1 MEELKLEFFID
12 IAVSNFTGYFSRL
25 CLQLKIW
32 GVIIYA
38 FSSQENAEVFLV
50 ECVTF

>member
-32 GVIIYA
+32 EVIIYA
-38 FSSQENAEVFLV
+38 FSSQENAEVFLL
-50 ECVTF
+50 EWVTF